1 MKKFTDSDFQT
12 QLGKLIEELEQAT
25 QIELLPSE

>member
-12 QLGKLIEELEQAT
+12 QLSKLIEELEQAT